1 MPWTQQGQLETNGLP
16 LSTVAFDPA
25 EELMWCAN
33 STGQVA
39 SFTLPTGEL
48 YSSFHVDDVPA
59 PAAGVFPYPYGV
71 VAVAHDAVRFFAK
84 GGLRPQLRPSWPA
97 PFCALLTECWEADAA
112 KRPRFADLLP
122 RLKQIQDEVREREAA
137 SPPGG
142 GCCVLQ

>member
-59 PAAGVFPYPYGV
+59 PAAGGEGLIDRVTWILV
-71 VAVAHDAVRFFAK
+71 V
-84 GGLRPQLRPSWPA
+84 
-97 PFCALLTECWEADAA
+97 
-112 KRPRFADLLP
+112 
-122 RLKQIQDEVREREAA
+122 
-137 SPPGG
+137 
-142 GCCVLQ
+142 